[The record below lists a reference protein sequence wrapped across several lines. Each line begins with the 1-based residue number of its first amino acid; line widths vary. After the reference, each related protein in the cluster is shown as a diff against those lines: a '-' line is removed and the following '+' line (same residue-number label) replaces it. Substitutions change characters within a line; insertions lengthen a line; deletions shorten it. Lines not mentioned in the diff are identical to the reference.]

1 MELKKYIGHERAS
14 YKAVRRENLWVFFS
28 GHPSYI
34 SNVSKHQTIYL
45 KYILK
50 SKSGMNDHP
59 TRPFDTNICGVK
71 FWASQLCFYG
81 LKTPNYTPQKEVKK

>member
-1 MELKKYIGHERAS
+1 MLGSKSCTNDQLTRPCDTRICGI
-14 YKAVRRENLWVFFS
+14 VS

-34 SNVSKHQTIYL
+34 VNVSKHQTIFL

-59 TRPFDTNICGVK
+59 TRPLDTKICRVN
-71 FWASQLCFYG
+71 FWATQLCFYAF
-81 LKTPNYTPQKEVKK
+81 KTPNYTPQKEVKK